1 MMYVCMLSAAVNLVN
16 EKTTM
21 SDDLKG
27 AIITALVTGMISIVG
42 FIVTT
47 TSMKKSFKN
56 ELKRQRDNVVLEKK
70 LQEQYP

>member
-1 MMYVCMLSAAVNLVN
+1 MMYMCMLSAAVNLVN

-47 TSMKKSFKN
+47 TSMKKA
-56 ELKRQRDNVVLEKK
+56 LKMN
-70 LQEQYP
+70 

>member
-16 EKTTM
+16 EKATM

-56 ELKRQRDNVVLEKK
+56 ELKRQRDNVALEKK
-70 LQEQYP
+70 L